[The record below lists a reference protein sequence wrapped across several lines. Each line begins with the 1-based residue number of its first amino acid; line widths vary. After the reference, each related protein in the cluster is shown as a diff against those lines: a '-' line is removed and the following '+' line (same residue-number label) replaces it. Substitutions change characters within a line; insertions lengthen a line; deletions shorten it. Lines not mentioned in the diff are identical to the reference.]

1 MRLDRIPEMT
11 VDQCLSITG
20 NEHEHAAH
28 TVYTNIPSPWG
39 SRPGHMPVGRCPGRH
54 EYTNPAQPED
64 PFHGLD

>member
-20 NEHEHAAH
+20 NEREHAAH
-28 TVYTNIPSPWG
+28 TVYTTRVLYHGIQNVPI
-39 SRPGHMPVGRCPGRH
+39 GRCPGRH